1 MEKSS
6 QNIQFWKTLYVKKDT
21 TISRKFFSLFW
32 TKLIVVKQ
40 KIEDKWKKTIFF
52 HIFFQSNLFFCVEL
66 FMKRLTSTSRKIN
79 YLAKWNQR

>member
-1 MEKSS
+1 MENSS
-6 QNIQFWKTLYVKKDT
+6 QYIQFWKTLYVKKDT
-21 TISRKFFSLFW
+21 TISRKFFR

-79 YLAKWNQR
+79 YVAKWNQR